1 MPAGYSQQSAASRAD
16 RQARAGYTYV
26 GVSGDGYEASD
37 GILRRVGALGPPLP
51 DTSPSNTQWKTQV
64 RQWYMAFRL
73 SPMAELLNTDID
85 WQNMILAMVHLNDYY
100 DTGNMQAYRAFE
112 RMTAQFGATP
122 GSRRRIRVGIGS
134 GDATTA
140 LPTAVD
146 AQSAMDEFDQQF
158 ADLTAELLE

>member
-1 MPAGYSQQSAASRAD
+1 MPAGYSQQSAANRAD
-16 RQARAGYTYV
+16 RQARAGFTYV
-26 GVSGDGYEASD
+26 GTADEEYEASD
-37 GILRRVGALGPPLP
+37 GILRRADPLGPTLP
-51 DTSPSNTQWKTQV
+51 EQPPNGAGWKSQV

>member
-1 MPAGYSQQSAASRAD
+1 
-16 RQARAGYTYV
+16 
-26 GVSGDGYEASD
+26 
-37 GILRRVGALGPPLP
+37 
-51 DTSPSNTQWKTQV
+51 
-64 RQWYMAFRL
+64 
-73 SPMAELLNTDID
+73 
-85 WQNMILAMVHLNDYY
+85 
-100 DTGNMQAYRAFE
+100 
-112 RMTAQFGATP
+112 MTAQFGATP